1 MNRPPRR
8 YATAGWKGIG
18 VRSTLFLIMALTVA
32 FFFGCD
38 AFYSKAP
45 QKTEKSEGTKNM
57 DMIAT
62 TEKIAAAI
70 PPIDVAKP
78 LQTATATFALG

>member
-18 VRSTLFLIMALTVA
+18 VRPTLFLIIALTVA

-45 QKTEKSEGTKNM
+45 QKTEKSEGTKTM

-62 TEKIAAAI
+62 TEKRTAAI
-70 PPIDVAKP
+70 PPIDAVAA

>member
-1 MNRPPRR
+1 
-8 YATAGWKGIG
+8 
-18 VRSTLFLIMALTVA
+18 
-32 FFFGCD
+32 
-38 AFYSKAP
+38 
-45 QKTEKSEGTKNM
+45 M

>member
-1 MNRPPRR
+1 
-8 YATAGWKGIG
+8 
-18 VRSTLFLIMALTVA
+18 
-32 FFFGCD
+32 
-38 AFYSKAP
+38 
-45 QKTEKSEGTKNM
+45 M

-70 PPIDVAKP
+70 PPIDVVAP

>member
-1 MNRPPRR
+1 
-8 YATAGWKGIG
+8 
-18 VRSTLFLIMALTVA
+18 VA

-45 QKTEKSEGTKNM
+45 QKTEKSEGTKTM

-62 TEKIAAAI
+62 TEKRTAAI
-70 PPIDVAKP
+70 PPIDAVAP